1 MIIYFSKLR
10 GKPISD
16 SEGNRIGA
24 LDDLIVQDGEK
35 FAEVS
40 FLVVRINGKP
50 EKIPA
55 SSVASYNGVVMLS
68 KPRKE
73 IEFSDLAEKEIL
85 LREMILDR
93 QLIDINGLKVVRV
106 KDILLADV
114 SGKLGVVSVDAG
126 IHGFM
131 RRLGITIPI
140 GKEANLIP
148 WEYVEPVSIDKELRL
163 KVPRQKIASL
173 HPADIADLLEELSP
187 KQRANVFGT
196 LDVETAADTLAESE
210 PEVTKSVLAEIKEK
224 KIASVLERM
233 APDEAADV
241 LSMLQSTKANEII
254 KLLNPEF
261 THKVQDLLHY
271 GEQTAGRMMNP
282 DIIAVHVDN
291 TAQEAIEYL
300 RKRSPVADRSY
311 YVYVMD
317 RESKI
322 VGVLSLRELIISPPE
337 KKVADFMKTN
347 VIKVLYS
354 APREEAAKLIV
365 KYNLSVLPVVDEKDK
380 LLGII
385 AADDVMSGV
394 MPESFR
400 RMKPKRK
407 YYLRKRKNKNGKNN
421 KNSA

>member
-10 GKPISD
+10 GMLIVD
-16 SEGNRIGA
+16 SEGNNIGP
-24 LDDLIVQDGEK
+24 LDDVIVQDGEK
-35 FAEVS
+35 LAEVT
-40 FLVVRINGKP
+40 FLVVRLNGMRQKLS
-50 EKIPA
+50 A
-55 SSVASYNGVVMLS
+55 SYIASYNGIIRLS
-68 KPRKE
+68 VPAKE
-73 IEFSDLAEKEIL
+73 LELNPLADKEIL

-106 KDILLADV
+106 NDILMADV
-114 SGKLGVVSVDAG
+114 QGKLSVVSVDAG
-126 IHGFM
+126 VHGFI
-131 RRLGITIPI
+131 RRLGFSIPI
-140 GKEANLIP
+140 GKGTNLIP

-210 PEVTKSVLAEIKEK
+210 PEITKSVLAEIKEK

-241 LSMLQSTKANEII
+241 LNMLQTAKANEIM

-261 THKVQDLLHY
+261 NQKVKDLLQY

-282 DIIAVHVDN
+282 DIIAVYLDN
-291 TAQEAIEYL
+291 TAQDAIEYL

-317 RESKI
+317 RENKI
-322 VGVLSLRELIISPPE
+322 VGVLSLRELIISSPE
-337 KKVADFMKTN
+337 KKVADFMKHN
-347 VIKVLYS
+347 VIKVLHN
-354 APREEAAKLIV
+354 APRDEAAKLIV
-365 KYNLSVLPVVDEKDK
+365 KYNLSVLPVVDENDK

-394 MPESFR
+394 MPESYR
-400 RMKPKRK
+400 KMRPKRK
-407 YYLRKRKNKNGKNN
+407 YYLRKRKNKNGKNH